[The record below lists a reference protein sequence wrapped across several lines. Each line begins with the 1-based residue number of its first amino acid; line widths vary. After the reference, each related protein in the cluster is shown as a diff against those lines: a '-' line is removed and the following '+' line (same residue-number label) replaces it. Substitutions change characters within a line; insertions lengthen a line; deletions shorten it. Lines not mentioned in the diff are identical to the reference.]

1 MSLYTSFLIV
11 SMSILPPPLYKF
23 WSGTCSLKS
32 LSYLYLRNRRSM
44 ILVIGEYKINC
55 QNESSDVADHC
66 RQYALSDSKVREYQ
80 VIILL
85 EFSYI
90 GFLSILHLII
100 NILLLRRNDI
110 ISKLI
115 SICYFLLRDKGV
127 REIFQVFLCL

>member
-1 MSLYTSFLIV
+1 
-11 SMSILPPPLYKF
+11 
-23 WSGTCSLKS
+23 
-32 LSYLYLRNRRSM
+32 M

-127 REIFQVFLCL
+127 IINDYDSTLGKYAKFFFANKTYLTQKYSGSWL